1 MKDGSK
7 SGKGSAAVGSKNTI
21 YGNQAYAIGAGN
33 TISFRYCCD
42 HDGKQTAVVQVLT
55 QDKITTVTAGTV
67 KGNMSPVHSAI
78 RIVLQPIVLM
88 Q

>member
-7 SGKGSAAVGSKNTI
+7 SGKESAAVGSKNTI

-33 TISFRYCCD
+33 TIGSA
-42 HDGKQTAVVQVLT
+42 TVV
-55 QDKITTVTAGTV
+55 TTTEA
-67 KGNMSPVHSAI
+67 NAI